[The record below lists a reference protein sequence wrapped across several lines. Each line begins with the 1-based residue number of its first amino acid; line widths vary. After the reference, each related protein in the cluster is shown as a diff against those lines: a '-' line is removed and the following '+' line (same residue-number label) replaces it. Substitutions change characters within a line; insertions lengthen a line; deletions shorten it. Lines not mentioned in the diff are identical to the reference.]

1 MRQSEKEK
9 EGGEMRREMRRG
21 LRGSRPHFEL
31 RDLIATMPINTDLL
45 H

>member
-1 MRQSEKEK
+1 MRQSEEEK
-9 EGGEMRREMRRG
+9 EGGEMRRG